1 MSAAQHTGTVSM
13 RAAKRQLAVIWL
25 VGAGL
30 LFLIVIGQTFG
41 GVYGDGVQRAWGWLL
56 PSIMPTLS
64 LIIGVLVSDAQQIGK
79 ADPQVD
85 PFLVTIAKGFSGG
98 YLLLLMATILLQPFA
113 STTPLE
119 SLQTSH
125 LWLGPLQ
132 GLVSALMGALFV
144 KQDKSGEGK
153 EGNAGKPEG
162 TG

>member
-1 MSAAQHTGTVSM
+1 MNATTSAGGVSM

-30 LFLIVIGQTFG
+30 LFLILIGQTIG
-41 GVYGDGVQRAWGWLL
+41 GVYGGGVQRAWGWLL

-64 LIIGVLVSDAQQIGK
+64 LIVGVIVSDAQQTGK

-85 PFLVTIAKGFSGG
+85 PFLVSVARWFSGG
-98 YLLLLMATILLQPFA
+98 YVALLLATILSQPFA

-119 SLQTSH
+119 SLQTSQ

-144 KQDKSGEGK
+144 KQDKSGEDR
-153 EGNAGKPEG
+153 KPDAPKPG
-162 TG
+162 DA